1 MEHIEENV
9 TKLVQPIVEANGCYL
24 VDVCYEKKHASA
36 VLTVLIDK
44 EGGVTLNDC
53 EKVHMA
59 IDEPLDALN
68 PTNDQPYTLNVS
80 SPGLDRPFKKEQDFQ
95 RAVGK
100 QVEVHLYKQVQ
111 KKKLFVGTL
120 ISFTPENITILVNNK
135 EMVIEKTIISK
146 VTNYIEF

>member
-1 MEHIEENV
+1 MEHIEESV

-36 VLTVLIDK
+36 VLTVFIDK
-44 EGGVTLNDC
+44 EDGVTLNDC

-95 RAVGK
+95 RALGK

-111 KKKLFVGTL
+111 KKKLLVGTL
-120 ISFTPENITILVNNK
+120 ISFTPESITILVNNK

>member
-1 MEHIEENV
+1 MEHIEESV
-9 TKLVQPIVEANGCYL
+9 TKLVQPIVEENGCYL

-36 VLTVLIDK
+36 VLTVFIDK

-95 RAVGK
+95 RSLGK

-111 KKKLFVGTL
+111 KKKLLVGTL
-120 ISFTPENITILVNNK
+120 ISFTPESITILVNNK

>member
-1 MEHIEENV
+1 MEHIEESV
-9 TKLVQPIVEANGCYL
+9 TKLVQPIVEENGCYL
-24 VDVCYEKKHASA
+24 VDVCYEKKHAGA
-36 VLTVLIDK
+36 VLTVFIDK

-95 RAVGK
+95 RALGK

-111 KKKLFVGTL
+111 KKKLLVGTL
-120 ISFTPENITILVNNK
+120 ISFTPESITILVNNK